1 MHSLNLHS
9 LRDRAHHLIN
19 TLTDEELE
27 VMWTV
32 MQTHYYDLYM
42 LGEIQ
47 SAKENF
53 KPGDLLTHEGAI
65 DLLKMLRSPQ
75 NTL

>member
-1 MHSLNLHS
+1 MPS

-19 TLTDEELE
+19 TLTDEELD
-27 VMWTV
+27 VMWAV

-42 LGEIQ
+42 LGAVQ
-47 SAKENF
+47 LAKENF
-53 KPGDLLTHEGAI
+53 KPGDMLTPEGAI
-65 DLLKMLRSPQ
+65 ELLKMLRSNQ